1 MPAIYAHARFGQ
13 DVLDLLTNPAMDSAM
28 DSAADAAPSTASA
41 AARIIRANRPLF
53 DIGLQ
58 GPDIFFYYNPL
69 HHNPIGQLGSD
80 LHEKSGREVF
90 THFSD
95 CLSGASPAH
104 IAYLYGF
111 LCHYALDVTCHRY
124 VDQTA
129 AETGITHL
137 ALESEFER
145 FLMET
150 DGVDPLSEVLT
161 KSICPSLASA
171 CIISRFFAA
180 DSSSSTDGTFADE
193 PSAADGTSADAFAIQ
208 KSLKMIVRYH
218 ALLRSPG
225 KNLPGRFKRSV
236 LKNGMK
242 LAGIS
247 GFLIPDT
254 PDPRCV
260 KTNAELIR
268 LYEKAL
274 PLAADMIERFLSDPE
289 LLSDPVFDRN
299 FESQIPQ

>member
-1 MPAIYAHARFGQ
+1 MPAIYAHARFGH
-13 DVLDLLTNPAMDSAM
+13 DVLDLLTDSTVDSTMDSTM
-28 DSAADAAPSTASA
+28 DFTAESAADAAPSNASA

-161 KSICPSLASA
+161 KSIRPSLASA

-180 DSSSSTDGTFADE
+180 DSSSSTDGTFAD
-193 PSAADGTSADAFAIQ
+193 AFAIQ
-208 KSLKMIVRYH
+208 KSLNMIVRYH